1 MVCTVVS
8 RDWTRA
14 VIGCIK
20 MNFLICCD
28 PLQRH
33 KYIYTSRRHPRR
45 NFRNV
50 SKKLADESHEKLNE
64 GTCICVNCLKR
75 LRGRAGSPYDKDQPF
90 AQKQDVTMNED
101 EEERDTSSGPESS
114 SMAMAAADVSPKM
127 TPTSASQSLDEILP
141 SLDITPVRKRK
152 KYSETYE
159 ILHIT

>member
-1 MVCTVVS
+1 MVCTVIL
-8 RDWTRA
+8 RDWTHA
-14 VIGCIK
+14 VFCCVK

-28 PLQRH
+28 PFQRH

-50 SKKLADESHEKLNE
+50 SRKLADESHERLKE
-64 GTCICVNCLKR
+64 GTYVCVNCLKK
-75 LRGRAGSPYDKDQPF
+75 LRSRAGSPYDKDQPL

-101 EEERDTSSGPESS
+101 EEQRGASSWPESS

-127 TPTSASQSLDEILP
+127 TPTTASQSLDEILP

-152 KYSETYE
+152 KYSETQE
-159 ILHIT
+159 IFHIT